1 MSRSI
6 FCLLPLML
14 IASLVVAVCR
24 IAFIVKMQKFMPYMI
39 PIEKGPDMWYD
50 PDIKIPFE
58 EFDVELQNI

>member
-1 MSRSI
+1 
-6 FCLLPLML
+6 ML

-58 EFDVELQNI
+58 EFDVELQTI